1 VKDRIYKLVRNSAG
15 MFRQTLSRDAR
26 LLIFFLEP
34 FSGEVEVCWPLNNVP
49 ELTEPTQVLVK
60 SCLKRERSV
69 LVHDSKVDPLI
80 GSVEGADFRAALCV
94 PLLDKVGNPMGVIY
108 ADAEKVGALEKQER
122 LEMERLARTLSRRIP
137 KWTPADVGPKKNEEE
152 KSRLNPTVLPA
163 VLGVLLFFSLAW
175 IFAPSTP
182 GEKRAA
188 QATASP
194 TPEREKMPEDTVR
207 AFATLVRLREYS
219 QAYNL
224 LSEQLKVRLT
234 EEEFK
239 AQISGWMAD
248 ETNRWR
254 FQRREIGKADVTGEI
269 ADVKIT
275 PGADDDSVEL
285 WTYSLSKEDGDWR
298 LLSFQGGGPLKI
310 SKE

>member
-1 VKDRIYKLVRNSAG
+1 MKDRIYKLVRNSAG
-15 MFRQTLSRDAR
+15 MFRRSLSQDAR

-49 ELTEPTQVLVK
+49 ELTEPTQVLVR

-80 GSVEGADFRAALCV
+80 GSVEGADFRSALCV

-108 ADAEKVGALEKQER
+108 TDAEEVGSLGKQER

-137 KWTPADVGPKKNEEE
+137 KWTKADIGPKKTEEE
-152 KSRLNPTVLPA
+152 ESRFNPKA
-163 VLGVLLFFSLAW
+163 VLLVACLLLFFCLAW
-175 IFAPSTP
+175 VFAPATP

-194 TPEREKMPEDTVR
+194 TPEREKIPEDTVR
-207 AFATLVRLREYS
+207 AFATLIRLREYS

-224 LSEQLKVRLT
+224 LSEQLQSRLT
-234 EEEFK
+234 QEEFK
-239 AQISGWMAD
+239 SQVAGWMAD

-254 FQRREIGKADVTGEI
+254 YQRREIRKAEVTGDL
-269 ADVKIT
+269 ADVKMA
-275 PGADDDSVEL
+275 PGPEDDSVEL
-285 WTYSLSKEDGDWR
+285 WTYGLRKENGEWR